1 MAASIARDK
10 TVAFAMKHSGGIL
23 YAALTAQRARELGLR
38 FTSSDA
44 PPGKEKLSLCTPVDV
59 VGTESGISAHDRAA
73 TFHALGHPSSKPC
86 DFRRPGHVFSILAQ
100 HHGNDRQFGHAEAAV
115 SLCKQAGLELPVGVL
130 GRLVDEE
137 TGSPM
142 TLDGCFGFSISH
154 SLKTVSIQQLAAS
167 ICDDGGTIPNEA
179 ASTRDCGVDQ
189 VAQCKLPIRLLG
201 CDLGQWTMTVFFSH
215 FDAHHHVVLHFGD
228 VSTSNP
234 VLTRIHSECFTGDI
248 LGSQRCDCGEQLA
261 KSLQI
266 IADAGSG
273 MIIYHAGHE
282 GRGIGLAN
290 KIRAYHLQQTHGMDT
305 YESNRALGFPDDLRR
320 YDTAL
325 AILEAL
331 GIHRIRMLTNN
342 PTKASAFRH
351 LIESIVPIEGAVNA
365 HNRCYLEAKCRKAR
379 AIASELSTDAVK
391 TLQATLSSTM
401 EALIDV
407 NNNPE
412 PSADATDTDLKF
424 MLRAVAL
431 GERGKATAPPNP
443 WVGCVLVDTV
453 GEIIG
458 EGFHVKAGTDHAEVV
473 AVKDAICRG
482 KEPKLAGATAYVT
495 LEPCS
500 HFGRTPPCDQLLIK
514 CRLGRVVIALTD
526 PDPRVSGRGVRHLQE
541 AGISCTVGMAAKE
554 AAASLRSYLYQ
565 RNTGLPWVVAKI
577 AASLDGKIA
586 AADGTSKG
594 LISNTESR
602 KDAHRRFR
610 APSQA
615 VIVGWRTVDVGNPQL
630 TAREFPDDAV
640 CSAYQQPTRVVLGS
654 SDGKWRPPAGTQIL
668 VTSEAPT
675 VICTSDKDGDFNVP
689 GCEILRLPTRHDGRL
704 DFHALL
710 VELGKRGTI
719 QVIVEGGAALA
730 SSILKEGLINQFVV
744 YTAPIVLGSTAKA
757 WSRVPFHETMP
768 DRSAGNDW
776 KLEKVDTCGDDICAT
791 YVSKKAL
798 AKASTPPMKATSE

>member
-1 MAASIARDK
+1 MAASSARDK
-10 TVAFAMKHSGGIL
+10 TVAFAMKHSDGIL
-23 YAALTAQRARELGLR
+23 YAAMTAQRARELGLR

-44 PPGKEKLSLCTPVDV
+44 PPGKEKSPLCTPVDV

-86 DFRRPGHVFSILAQ
+86 DFRRPGHVFPILAQ
-100 HHGNDRQFGHAEAAV
+100 HHRNYRQFGHAEAAV
-115 SLCKQAGLELPVGVL
+115 SLCKQAGLELPVAVL

-142 TLDGCFGFSISH
+142 TLDGCFGFSISR
-154 SLKTVSIQQLAAS
+154 SLKIVSIQQLAAS
-167 ICDDGGTIPNEA
+167 SCDDGGTIPNEA

-215 FDAHHHVVLHFGD
+215 FDAHNHVVLHFGD
-228 VSTSNP
+228 VSTSDP

-248 LGSQRCDCGEQLA
+248 FGSQRCDCGEQLA

-266 IADAGSG
+266 IAEAGRG
-273 MIIYHAGHE
+273 MIVYHTGHE

-290 KIRAYHLQQTHGMDT
+290 KIRAYHLQQIHGMDT
-305 YESNRALGFPDDLRR
+305 YESNRALGFPDDLRS

-351 LIESIVPIEGAVNA
+351 LIDSIVPIEGAINA

-379 AIASELSTDAVK
+379 ATACELSSEAVE

-412 PSADATDTDLKF
+412 PPADATDADLKF

-453 GEIIG
+453 GEVIG

-482 KEPKLAGATAYVT
+482 KEPKLAGATAYIT

-514 CRLGRVVIALTD
+514 CRVGRVVVALAD
-526 PDPRVSGRGVRHLQE
+526 PDPRVSGRGICRLKE
-541 AGISCTVGMAAKE
+541 AGIPCTVGVAEKD

-594 LISNTESR
+594 LITNVESR
-602 KDAHRRFR
+602 KDAHRRFGHPR
-610 APSQA
+610 
-615 VIVGWRTVDVGNPQL
+615 
-630 TAREFPDDAV
+630 REFPDDSV

-654 SDGKWRPPAGTQIL
+654 SGGKWRPSKGAQVL
-668 VTSEAPT
+668 DTSEAPT
-675 VICTSDKDGDFNVP
+675 VICTSDKDADFNVT
-689 GCEILRLPTRHDGRL
+689 GCEILHLPARHDDRL

-710 VELGKRGTI
+710 VDLGNRGML

-730 SSILKEGLINQFVV
+730 SSILKEGLVNQLVV
-744 YTAPIVLGSTAKA
+744 YTAPMVLGSTAKA
-757 WSRVPFHETMP
+757 WSRLSVHETMP
-768 DRSAGNDW
+768 DRSGGDDW
-776 KLEKVDTCGDDICAT
+776 KLEKVDTFGDDICAT

-798 AKASTPPMKATSE
+798 EKASTAPMKPTSE